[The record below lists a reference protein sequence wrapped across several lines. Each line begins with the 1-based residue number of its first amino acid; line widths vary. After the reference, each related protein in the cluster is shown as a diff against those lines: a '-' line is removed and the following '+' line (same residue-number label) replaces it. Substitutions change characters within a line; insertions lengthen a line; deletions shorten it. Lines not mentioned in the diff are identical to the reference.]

1 MYIDNYS
8 DKVMADEDMEI
19 SLAMMVASQSLLSS
33 MDRRINLIPKTLIA
47 MGQCSVWQKSP

>member
-47 MGQCSVWQKSP
+47 MGRCSVWQKSP